1 MLVIVLTKQ
10 SCGNESGS
18 GKNLLGIQMGY
29 RVFDIWYPRFQ
40 TGIVRILGYRES
52 RTLIIYVLIW
62 KIKANIKAAFYS
74 IILKLLYH
82 LKTIRIN
89 IPVQEKRW
97 MFLSS

>member
-1 MLVIVLTKQ
+1 
-10 SCGNESGS
+10 
-18 GKNLLGIQMGY
+18 MGY